1 MISVNK
7 YARTTLRVVMEFNLA
22 AAVNGFDLDKEYPVS
37 DIDAKLESATQL
49 LANPE
54 TLNYDGELFENM
66 LELVHAMPQLPRPQR
81 KQLVYLVTLGVQQV
95 ALQVANAVS
104 GGHVDD
110 DSLKILIE
118 KFSYLIYVVLK
129 WLSKEE
135 LPRQEQRKKLLN
147 MDEHIVKINNHQVED
162 ALQAL
167 ITVVLIAHLDKMF
180 VLSTER
186 DQFIELFTR
195 PTINLMEDPD
205 RMKRLQIRSLIF
217 KILAVSVQLHN
228 HHAIIRHLVTQLLQ
242 YFHHLAPYLAELLVL
257 IANTYNY
264 PKLTEDVLL
273 EIGNSN
279 FDAADTNGPKQ
290 VAELLVTLS
299 QMAPRLV
306 LRQLAAV
313 SQLLEN
319 NNMHLRNA
327 VVELCGNIVID
338 IINGTSDEQDD
349 LLAPATDGLLQLLE
363 ERLLDVHFLVRS
375 KAVQALT
382 KALELQL
389 KQPKR
394 RLKWLTL
401 AVNQLDDKSTVVRRN
416 TIKLINLLVTNH
428 KYPGLR
434 LALHEWTERYEKAK
448 EAFEQSSGTVVRQ
461 DDLDDNDDME
471 IDTEQAVEAPDVP
484 NEQFNEEMMRARLA
498 LELCDDALCFIKLIA
513 LGTEKI
519 SKLLFSKSKLETIE
533 LMDFLVL
540 VEAHGIS
547 ESYDGI
553 RRMLHLVWS
562 KAATDENS
570 NAVTVVGHLID
581 CYRQL
586 FLLPPPTS
594 MDQQAQYMA
603 KNLVQLTFGA
613 LALDLASLER
623 LLGLLYD
630 AGHIPPQVVNTLWS
644 IYLSQTQRAAVR
656 SGSIII
662 LGMIASVDNQVVVK
676 HIDDLVAGLS
686 ENDFVLRKYTSVAL
700 QRLIPSDAAVDQV
713 YKIPQKDEIVNGLRT
728 VLLESHRTAKW
739 FSVAEEAISAIFT
752 LCPDADALCTEII
765 KEKTEAVFEGGSPA
779 SLELAQLLYIVGDVS
794 IKLMVLLEAH
804 EAMFKKKKH
813 DLDIARAQGEQTE
826 EQAQQQELEMIGGT
840 SEDDFTDAVTHVK
853 EREVLYGEKSLL
865 SRYGPLVVEICSNNH
880 LYNHPDLQRL
890 ATLCLS
896 KLMCILLIFCEENLG
911 LFITIMEKSTDP
923 LIRCNCVL
931 GLGDMAVCFNNIV
944 DERTDFLYRRLNDED
959 ITVQRT
965 CLMTVTFLILAGQV
979 KVKGQLSSMA
989 KCLMDLDPTIADM
1002 CKLFF
1007 IELSTK
1013 DNAIYNAF
1021 IDMFSGL
1028 SADLQ
1033 LDRDLFKKIMRYLV
1047 GFIDKEKQQ
1056 RQLAE
1061 KLLIRLNASET
1072 KQQWDDIAFVLGILP
1087 YKADKIQEAIS
1098 EGFKYAQ
1105 RQLPLLEDVDLGI

>member
-1 MISVNK
+1 MD
-7 YARTTLRVVMEFNLA
+7 FNLA
-22 AAVNGFDLDKEYPVS
+22 AAVNGFDLDKDYEVT
-37 DIDAKLESATQL
+37 DIDAKLESAIQL

-54 TLNYDGELFENM
+54 TLNYDNDLFENM
-66 LELVHAMPQLPRPQR
+66 LELAHAMPQLPRSQR
-81 KQLVYLVTLGVQQV
+81 KQLVYLVTSGVQQV
-95 ALQVANAVS
+95 ASQVANAVTH
-104 GGHVDD
+104 GHVDD
-110 DSLKILIE
+110 IDLKILVE

-135 LPRQEQRKKLLN
+135 LPRQEQRKKLSN

-162 ALQAL
+162 ALQAVTAV
-167 ITVVLIAHLDKMF
+167 ISISHLDKMF
-180 VLSTER
+180 VSSTER
-186 DQFIELFTR
+186 DQFVELFTR

-205 RMKRLQIRSLIF
+205 RMKRLNIRQLIF
-217 KILAVSVQLHN
+217 KILALSVQFHN
-228 HHAIIRHLVTQLLQ
+228 HHAIIRHSVTQLLQ
-242 YFHHLAPYLAELLVL
+242 YFHHLAPHLAELLVL

-290 VAELLVTLS
+290 VAELIVSLS
-299 QMAPRLV
+299 QLAPRLV
-306 LRQLAAV
+306 SRQLAAV

-327 VVELCGNIVID
+327 VVESCGNIVLDMIHV
-338 IINGTSDEQDD
+338 NAEEQDNS
-349 LLAPATDGLLQLLE
+349 LAPATDGLLQLLE
-363 ERLLDVHFLVRS
+363 ERLYDVHFLVRS
-375 KAVQALT
+375 KAVQAIT
-382 KALELQL
+382 KVSDSSL

-394 RLKWLTL
+394 RLKWLAL

-416 TIKLINLLVTNH
+416 SIKLMNSLVSNH
-428 KYPGLR
+428 KYPGSR
-434 LALHEWTERYEKAK
+434 LSLIEWTDRHEKAK
-448 EAFEQSSGTVVRQ
+448 ETFEQVSRTSTSQGESGG
-461 DDLDDNDDME
+461 NDME
-471 IDTEQAVEAPDVP
+471 VDKDSDVESAFTMSD
-484 NEQFNEEMMRARLA
+484 QFNEEIVRARLT
-498 LELCDDALCFIKLIA
+498 LELCDDAICFIRLVVA
-513 LGTEKI
+513 GTEKV

-533 LMDFLVL
+533 SMDFLVL
-540 VEAHGIS
+540 VEAHGIE
-547 ESYDGI
+547 ESFDGI

-562 KAATDENS
+562 KATTDENS
-570 NAVTVVGHLID
+570 NAITVVGHLIE

-586 FLLPPPTS
+586 FLSPPPTA
-594 MDQQAQYMA
+594 MEQQAQYMA
-603 KNLVQLTFGA
+603 KNLIELTFGA
-613 LALDLASLER
+613 SASDLASLER

-630 AGHIPPQVVNTLWS
+630 ANHIPPSVVDTLWA
-644 IYLSQTQRAAVR
+644 IYSSQNQRAAVR

-676 HIDDLVAGLS
+676 HIEDLVAGLS
-686 ENDFVLRKYTSVAL
+686 ESDFILRKYTSVAL
-700 QRLIPSDAAVDQV
+700 QRLIPNDAAVDQV
-713 YKIPQKDEIVNGLRT
+713 YKIPHKDQIINGLRN

-752 LCPDADALCTEII
+752 LCPEADELCTEII
-765 KEKTEAVFEGGSPA
+765 KVKTKAVFEGGDPA
-779 SLELAQLLYIVGDVS
+779 SSDLAQLLYIVGDVA
-794 IKLMVLLEAH
+794 IKLMVSLEAH

-813 DLDIARAQGEQTE
+813 DLDIARAQGEHNE

-853 EREVLYGEKSLL
+853 EREVLYGEKSLC

-880 LYNHPDLQRL
+880 VYNHPDLQRS

-896 KLMCILLIFCEENLG
+896 KLMCISSIFCEENLG

-989 KCLMDLDPTIADM
+989 KCLMDSDPTIADM
-1002 CKLFF
+1002 CRLFF
-1007 IELSTK
+1007 TELSTK

-1033 LDRDLFKKIMRYLV
+1033 LNRDSFKKIMRYLV

-1061 KLLIRLNASET
+1061 KLLNRLNASES
-1072 KQQWDDIAFVLGILP
+1072 KQQWDDVAFVLGILP
-1087 YKADKIQEAIS
+1087 YKSDEIQDTIS

-1105 RQLPLLEDVDLGI
+1105 RQDPLSEDVDLDI